1 MQYTGGE
8 SQRIPVTMGGSAMAR
23 SRKFGKRPDKK
34 PNLKDTPLRS
44 RLGSGQDVY
53 RREGNIRIAP
63 KHPGMGRH

>member
-1 MQYTGGE
+1 
-8 SQRIPVTMGGSAMAR
+8 MGGSAMAR